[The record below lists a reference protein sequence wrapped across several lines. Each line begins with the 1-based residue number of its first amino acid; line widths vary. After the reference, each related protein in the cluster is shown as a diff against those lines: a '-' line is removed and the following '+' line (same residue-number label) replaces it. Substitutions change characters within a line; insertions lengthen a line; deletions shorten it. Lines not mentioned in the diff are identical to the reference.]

1 MLLYTGCSYLH
12 LLYYIDVCIQILFL
26 LPLSYV
32 LLDCE
37 YSDLDCE
44 YDDVDYEYGDIN
56 NVKQMNC
63 LKMKNH
69 QKCLLEHQCVY
80 GRLEQLIR
88 TKTAH
93 WYL

>member
-1 MLLYTGCSYLH
+1 M
-12 LLYYIDVCIQILFL
+12 CIQILFL

-44 YDDVDYEYGDIN
+44 YDDVDYGYGDVD

-69 QKCLLEHQCVY
+69 QKCLL
-80 GRLEQLIR
+80 GRLRTSGATLLEQQQPIDICR
-88 TKTAH
+88 TNKKS
-93 WYL
+93 